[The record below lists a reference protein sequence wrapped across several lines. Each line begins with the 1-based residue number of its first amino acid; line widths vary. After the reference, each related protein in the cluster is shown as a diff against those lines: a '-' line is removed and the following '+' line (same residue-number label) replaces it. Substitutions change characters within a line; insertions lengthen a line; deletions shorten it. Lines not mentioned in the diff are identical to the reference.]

1 MGRRRGLKIPRALC
15 LCEFESR
22 LRHQQNQSTYPG
34 VQASWPEPFM
44 FLGEAPC
51 EAFKGSLTILG
62 GWPAQAPQWPIN
74 KPGENKENKKFDYAL
89 SSDICA
95 KAG

>member
-1 MGRRRGLKIPRALC
+1 
-15 LCEFESR
+15 
-22 LRHQQNQSTYPG
+22 
-34 VQASWPEPFM
+34 M

-95 KAG
+95 KAS